1 MNVLILQ
8 DPDTTAET
16 ADLEDE
22 FETTPERVK
31 RQKTIQDVEE
41 LLKELDE
48 EDLPLDVISVV
59 QESRK
64 DMERQRAAALEAEK
78 VAQQKKLEEEDRAR
92 AEQRARDEKIAHQ
105 KKLEEEARAR
115 AQQQARDEK
124 IMASIKKAEEERA
137 RAEKQAHEE
146 RIAQHQ
152 KAQEDKERAEELA
165 RKQKADQRAETLRAK
180 AAKVQQM
187 RQQLDELKRNKDR
200 FPFEV

>member
-22 FETTPERVK
+22 FETTPERAK

-78 VAQQKKLEEEDRAR
+78 VAQQKKLEEEERAR

-115 AQQQARDEK
+115 ARDEK

-165 RKQKADQRAETLRAK
+165 RKQKADQRAEALRAK

-187 RQQLDELKRNKDR
+187 RQQLDELKRNKVR